1 MPFEG
6 VFYGSFRA
14 MPFKGVSY
22 GSFRAMPFK
31 GVSYDSFR
39 AMPFKGVSCGSI
51 QAMPFKGV
59 SCGSFRAMPS
69 EGVSYRSF
77 RATPFESVSYGSFQ
91 AMPFKGTSYGFIQ
104 AMPSEGI
111 SYDSVQATSFEYGPF
126 GAMPFG
132 SISFLSSSLEGTMCI
147 FLQPLSLRDIFYCS
161 HQVVSL
167 KNIQPVCFMHS
178 SYECNCLLSA
188 HWYLGD
194 LVAQLLEVVLSYL
207 SPVIRFMLEFTQKI
221 TIWYNDFMLHWFTS
235 LRKTRNSIHL
245 VQLFLCRNFYT
256 RPNFVAATMKVVRDN
271 LKCCFSIR
279 VFLPKC
285 LCKNKGQPRSLRL
298 YLFRLYR
305 RTSLMIGIL

>member
-1 MPFEG
+1 
-6 VFYGSFRA
+6 

-31 GVSYDSFR
+31 GVS
-39 AMPFKGVSCGSI
+39 CGSI
-51 QAMPFKGV
+51 RAMPFKGV

-69 EGVSYRSF
+69 EGVSYHSF
-77 RATPFESVSYGSFQ
+77 RATPFESVSYSSFQAMPFEGVCYDSLKATLFKGISYGSFQ

-235 LRKTRNSIHL
+235 LCKTRNSNYF

-256 RPNFVAATMKVVRDN
+256 RPNFVAATMKVV
-271 LKCCFSIR
+271 
-279 VFLPKC
+279 
-285 LCKNKGQPRSLRL
+285 
-298 YLFRLYR
+298 
-305 RTSLMIGIL
+305 